1 MQKTTFTAPI
11 PHIISR
17 LYLQSLHSLRRHNHK
32 SITSLISR
40 FFVHETFSIKSIEF
54 IEFLYYLLFFE
65 RENSLTFIDSHWSL
79 PSRKWGGHDKGVKLS
94 FPRNGL
100 HGKPRRIYN
109 YVHRLYKFSYLYNFH
124 SKIILL
130 SIIQRGK
137 QTGNLILTFVRT
149 CFHPSWCHLVA

>member
-79 PSRKWGGHDKGVKLS
+79 PSRKWG
-94 FPRNGL
+94 
-100 HGKPRRIYN
+100 
-109 YVHRLYKFSYLYNFH
+109 
-124 SKIILL
+124 
-130 SIIQRGK
+130 
-137 QTGNLILTFVRT
+137 
-149 CFHPSWCHLVA
+149 WE